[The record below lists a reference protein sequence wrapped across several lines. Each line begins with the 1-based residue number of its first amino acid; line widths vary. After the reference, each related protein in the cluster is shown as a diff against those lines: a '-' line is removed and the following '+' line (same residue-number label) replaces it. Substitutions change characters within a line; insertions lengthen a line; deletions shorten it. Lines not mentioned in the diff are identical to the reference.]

1 MKTFTGNF
9 TQQEGI
15 PDSAINRAIEVM
27 RSGRLHRYNVADG
40 EKAEATQ
47 LELEFAQYQ
56 GSAFCLACASGGYA
70 MQLALS
76 SIGLEHSEPVLTNAF
91 T

>member
-15 PDSAINRAIEVM
+15 PDSAINKAIEVM
-27 RSGRLHRYNVADG
+27 RSGRLHRYNVAIG

-47 LELEFAQYQ
+47 LELEFAQ
-56 GSAFCLACASGGYA
+56 
-70 MQLALS
+70 
-76 SIGLEHSEPVLTNAF
+76 
-91 T
+91 